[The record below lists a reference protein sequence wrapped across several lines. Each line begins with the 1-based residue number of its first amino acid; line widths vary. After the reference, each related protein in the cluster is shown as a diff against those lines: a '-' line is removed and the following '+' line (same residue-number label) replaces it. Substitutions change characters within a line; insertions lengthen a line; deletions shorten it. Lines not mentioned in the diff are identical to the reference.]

1 MRAGFS
7 GGVGR
12 EGSRGGGTLRPP
24 ELCSAAGPSLT
35 AGETEGTDRGSL
47 NTAIPLHGTGFI
59 LVHLTLMSLLTL
71 LPPPLTPS
79 L

>member
-12 EGSRGGGTLRPP
+12 EGSRGRGTLRPP

-35 AGETEGTDRGSL
+35 QEGWRG
-47 NTAIPLHGTGFI
+47 PTGA
-59 LVHLTLMSLLTL
+59 H
-71 LPPPLTPS
+71 
-79 L
+79 